1 MEDMCFKGSRKQNRV
16 NTGKADLP
24 RCVKLDK
31 YCAKTDHR
39 IKITV
44 GELKWFDLKRNMKNL
59 MKSLAYSRSMKD
71 AFDTDDLNSI
81 RS

>member
-1 MEDMCFKGSRKQNRV
+1 MRDTCFKGSSKQNRV

-31 YCAKTDHR
+31 YGAKTDHR

-44 GELKWFDLKRNMKNL
+44 GELKWFDLK
-59 MKSLAYSRSMKD
+59 
-71 AFDTDDLNSI
+71 
-81 RS
+81 

>member
-1 MEDMCFKGSRKQNRV
+1 MGNTCFKGSSKQNRV

-31 YCAKTDHR
+31 YCAKSDRR

-44 GELKWFDLKRNMKNL
+44 GELKWFDLK
-59 MKSLAYSRSMKD
+59 
-71 AFDTDDLNSI
+71 
-81 RS
+81 